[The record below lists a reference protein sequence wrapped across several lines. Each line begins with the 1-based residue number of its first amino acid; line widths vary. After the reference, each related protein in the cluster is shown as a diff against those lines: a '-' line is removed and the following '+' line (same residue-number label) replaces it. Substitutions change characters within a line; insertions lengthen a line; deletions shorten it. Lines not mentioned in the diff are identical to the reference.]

1 MEVGVMTVKT
11 STLELS
17 ESESKQRDDLTG
29 RLFGAFI
36 GMLDLASVYLGDRL
50 GLYRALAD
58 NGPATSSQLAQ
69 RAGIN
74 ERYAR
79 EWLEQQAVTGFLTV
93 DDVAAAP
100 EARVFTLPRG
110 HAVTLLDR
118 DSTASATP
126 MALFLAPVG
135 KLLPRLVEVYRT
147 GEGIAW
153 SEYGDDCWQG
163 QGDFNRPFLRG
174 GLATELA
181 KIPDL
186 HAKLSSGGRV
196 ADIAC
201 GVGWS
206 AIAIAKAYPKVTV
219 DGYDLDGAA
228 LAQATAYAKA
238 EGVSDRVRFMLRDGA
253 QASGTYDLVTIFEAV
268 HDMSAP
274 VEVFRSIRA
283 KLAPGGSL
291 VVADENVSDTFT
303 PGDDVERV
311 MYGASITICLP
322 NGLADEPS
330 AATGT
335 VMRPA
340 TLRRYAM
347 AAGFKEVE
355 DLPIE
360 LGLLRFYRMRAI

>member
-1 MEVGVMTVKT
+1 MTVT
-11 STLELS
+11 RSTLELS
-17 ESESKQRDDLTG
+17 ESETKQRDDLTG
-29 RLFGAFI
+29 RLYGAYI

-50 GLYRALAD
+50 GLYRSLAD
-58 NGPATSSQLAQ
+58 DGPATAAQLAQ
-69 RAGIN
+69 RAGID

-100 EARVFTLPRG
+100 EARVFTLPRA

-135 KLLPRLVEVYRT
+135 QMLPRLVEAYRT
-147 GEGIAW
+147 GDGIAW

-163 QGDFNRPFLRG
+163 QGDFNRPFMRG
-174 GLATELA
+174 GLAAELA

-228 LAQATAYAKA
+228 LTQATAYAKA
-238 EGVSDRVRFMLRDGA
+238 EGASDRVHFFIRDA
-253 QASGTYDLVTIFEAV
+253 AKASGTYDLVTIFEAL

-274 VEVFRSIRA
+274 VEVLRAIRS

-291 VVADENVSDTFT
+291 IVADENVKDTFT
-303 PGDDVERV
+303 APGDDVERS
-311 MYGASITICLP
+311 MYGSSITFCLP
-322 NGLADEPS
+322 NGLADKPS

-360 LGLLRFYRMRAI
+360 LGLLRFYRMRAT